1 VVYADAMT
9 GDDELCR
16 LVQAMGFP
24 TTLVTAPWEIR
35 P

>member
-16 LVQAMGFP
+16 LVQAMDFS
-24 TTLVTAPWEIR
+24 TILVSAPWEIR